1 MKQILD
7 IVDKAQDDFLS
18 LLKTHTK
25 ETGLTREQYVRFLSM
40 QFHLTNGVQRHFMIA
55 ASHPVM
61 AHKRM
66 LRKFLVNF
74 ANEEE
79 LHYDIAREDL
89 LKMNEQPTECPLDV
103 SLWWSY
109 FNSII
114 MEKPFIRL
122 GATCILENIA
132 KKSNNLIDQLMLKAD
147 YLTKANTRFVVIHKH
162 GENLPHG
169 DQIIEAI
176 TEANLNEEQMKD
188 LVNGATIG
196 STMYLRMFYW
206 VITGKNLA

>member
-1 MKQILD
+1 
-7 IVDKAQDDFLS
+7 
-18 LLKTHTK
+18 
-25 ETGLTREQYVRFLSM
+25 
-40 QFHLTNGVQRHFMIA
+40 
-55 ASHPVM
+55 
-61 AHKRM
+61 
-66 LRKFLVNF
+66 
-74 ANEEE
+74 
-79 LHYDIAREDL
+79 
-89 LKMNEQPTECPLDV
+89 
-103 SLWWSY
+103 
-109 FNSII
+109 

-132 KKSNNLIDQLMLKAD
+132 KKSNDLIDQLMSKAD

-176 TEANLNEEQMKD
+176 TEANPNEEQIKD
-188 LVNGATIG
+188 LVHGAQVG